1 MLIRSARPRCLP
13 SEVESNLDIRSLSS
27 SAVEESL
34 WRKAEV
40 GKREAADDEEED
52 DEEEEEQDAEVEME
66 GVTDFKTLF
75 LFDSSPEIVLCLIRW
90 QT

>member
-1 MLIRSARPRCLP
+1 MEEAK
-13 SEVESNLDIRSLSS
+13 VE
-27 SAVEESL
+27 
-34 WRKAEV
+34 
-40 GKREAADDEEED
+40 DEEED
-52 DEEEEEQDAEVEME
+52 DEDEEEQDAEVEME